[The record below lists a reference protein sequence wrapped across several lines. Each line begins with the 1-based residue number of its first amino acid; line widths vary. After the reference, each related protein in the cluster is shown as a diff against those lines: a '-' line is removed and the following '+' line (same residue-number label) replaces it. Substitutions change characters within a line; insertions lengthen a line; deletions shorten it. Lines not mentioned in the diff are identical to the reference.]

1 MLIQYLFENQDE
13 KIMIFLNTCASVD
26 FYEKILKN
34 LKVLTNVF
42 FDIHGQMKQK
52 KRNKVIEKFRESEK
66 GN

>member
-34 LKVLTNVF
+34 LKILNNVF
-42 FDIHGQMKQK
+42 YDIHG
-52 KRNKVIEKFRESEK
+52 
-66 GN
+66 